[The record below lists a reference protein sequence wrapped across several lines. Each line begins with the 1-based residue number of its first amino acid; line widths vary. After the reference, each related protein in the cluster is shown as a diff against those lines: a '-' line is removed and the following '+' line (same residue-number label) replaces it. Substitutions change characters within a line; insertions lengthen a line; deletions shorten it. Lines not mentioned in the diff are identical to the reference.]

1 MKPFDKFPRRY
12 FEPSEI
18 ILREGGYGDCA
29 YIVERG
35 MVEISRGQGDG
46 RRVLGTIGPG
56 GIFGEMSLID
66 HKARVADATAL
77 RQTICIVIP
86 AEVMDEKLDRTDPFI
101 KALLR
106 ILVRNIRS
114 MVEEE
119 ERRGLGRNTS

>member
-1 MKPFDKFPRRY
+1 M
-12 FEPSEI
+12 
-18 ILREGGYGDCA
+18 
-29 YIVERG
+29 
-35 MVEISRGQGDG
+35 EISRGEAIN

-66 HKARVADATAL
+66 HQTRVADATAI
-77 RQTICIVIP
+77 RQTICIVISP
-86 AEVMDEKLDRTDPFI
+86 EIMDEKLDKTDPFI

-119 ERRGLGRNTS
+119 ERRGLQQMLS